1 MKVCPFC
8 DFENE
13 DSASKCE
20 ACGTQL
26 TETECGAS
34 NENDTNTAVVVGSVH
49 SMADGSADGSA
60 GGYAVVLSS
69 AGKNKIAVIKE
80 IKEHFGCGLAEA
92 KQKSESA
99 LVAKG
104 MTQEDAMILADRLG
118 SVGATV
124 EVTEDENVQDNY
136 TQDNHSQSNTRY
148 RSTEIKV
155 SKDLVVGLVIGI
167 TVLIGIILVLLVS

>member
-1 MKVCPFC
+1 MKQCPFC
-8 DFENE
+8 DEENE
-13 DSASKCE
+13 DNATKCII
-20 ACGTQL
+20 CGTKL
-26 TETECGAS
+26 PETEDGAN
-34 NENDTNTAVVVGSVH
+34 NENDANDTNTALVVSASNSV
-49 SMADGSADGSA
+49 ADSSA
-60 GGYAVVLSS
+60 GGYAVFLSNV
-69 AGKNKIAVIKE
+69 GKNKIAVIKE
-80 IKEHFGCGLAEA
+80 IKEHFGCSLAEA

-104 MTQEDAMILADRLG
+104 MTQEDAAILADRLR

-124 EVTEDENVQDNY
+124 EVTEDENAQDENA
-136 TQDNHSQSNTRY
+136 QDENAQGYASR

>member
-8 DFENE
+8 DEENE
-13 DSASKCE
+13 DIAIKCTV
-20 ACGTQL
+20 CGTQFS
-26 TETECGAS
+26 ETENDSPLETNAS
-34 NENDTNTAVVVGSVH
+34 TVLSVI
-49 SMADGSADGSA
+49 DSAPLTDSSA

-104 MTQEDAMILADRLG
+104 MSREDADMLASKLQ
-118 SVGATV
+118 SVGAIV
-124 EVTEDENVQDNY
+124 EVTEDENAQEDN
-136 TQDNHSQSNTRY
+136 TQSKASY
-148 RSTEIKV
+148 RSTEAKV
-155 SKDLVVGLVIGI
+155 SKDLVIGLVIGI
-167 TVLIGIILVLLVS
+167 TVLVGIILVLLVS